1 MKNRTRKLV
10 EMYVWELPVRFYHW
24 INALCIFILC
34 VTGFIIANPPAIISG
49 TEAAFVFWFGHV
61 RFIHFVT
68 AFVFLFNF
76 MFRIYWG
83 FVGNQFASWQNFI
96 PYRKSQWMEIIEVIK
111 VDILQVKSKPIESI
125 GHNALAA
132 IVYFG
137 MFLAFLLQCLTGFG
151 LYAQMSKAFL
161 PKMFAWVIPLLG
173 GDLTVRFIHH
183 ILMWFF
189 IIFAIVHVYLV
200 FYHDYIERR
209 GVTSSI
215 IGGWK
220 FIEEEVAAGAENGIL
235 KRTEKQASS
244 ENPGIKACDR
254 DKSGVYT

>member
-1 MKNRTRKLV
+1 MKNRSKKLV
-10 EMYVWELPVRFYHW
+10 EVYVWELPVRFYHW
-24 INALCIFILC
+24 INFLCVLILC
-34 VTGFIIANPPAIISG
+34 VTGFIIANPPAIMSG
-49 TEAAFVFWFGHV
+49 TEATFSFWFGNV
-61 RFIHFVT
+61 RFIHFIT

-83 FVGNQFASWQNFI
+83 FVGNRYASWKNFI
-96 PYRKSQWMEIIEVIK
+96 PYRKSQWVEIIEVIK
-111 VDILQVKSKPIESI
+111 VDILLLKKKPVESI
-125 GHNALAA
+125 GHNALAS
-132 IVYFG
+132 IIYFG
-137 MFLAFLLQCLTGFG
+137 LFLAFLLQCLTGFG

-161 PKMFAWVIPLLG
+161 PKMFAWVVPLLG
-173 GDLTVRFIHH
+173 GDLSVRYIHH

-220 FIEEEVAAGAENGIL
+220 FIEEEIAAKDGIVD
-235 KRTEKQASS
+235 EK
-244 ENPGIKACDR
+244 
-254 DKSGVYT
+254 

>member
-1 MKNRTRKLV
+1 MKNRTKKLV

-24 INALCIFILC
+24 VNALCIVILC
-34 VTGFIIANPPAIISG
+34 ATGFIIANPLAIMSG
-49 TEAAFVFWFGHV
+49 NEATFAFWFGNV
-61 RFIHFVT
+61 RFIHFIA

-83 FVGNQFASWQNFI
+83 FVGNRFSSWKNFI
-96 PYRKSQWMEIIEVIK
+96 PYRKSQWVEIFEVIK
-111 VDILQVKSKPIESI
+111 VDILQLKSKPIESI
-125 GHNALAA
+125 GHNALAS
-132 IVYFG
+132 IIYFG
-137 MFLAFLLQCLTGFG
+137 LFLAFLIQCLTGFG

-161 PKMFAWVIPLLG
+161 PKMFAWVIPLFG
-173 GDLTVRFIHH
+173 GDLQVRFIHH
-183 ILMWFF
+183 IFMWFF

-220 FIEEEVAAGAENGIL
+220 FIEEDMISEEDKVEVDN
-235 KRTEKQASS
+235 
-244 ENPGIKACDR
+244 N
-254 DKSGVYT
+254 